1 MPLKLVLAV
10 LGRSMTKKARSSD
23 SRNAWDPE
31 AEVSLVVDL
40 LALSACE
47 CTYVCSLYPR
57 YPVRQQHSDNRMEVS
72 RA

>member
-31 AEVSLVVDL
+31 AEVSHVVDVML
-40 LALSACE
+40 
-47 CTYVCSLYPR
+47 
-57 YPVRQQHSDNRMEVS
+57 M
-72 RA
+72 